1 MTQLQLQQQDHE
13 GYQAALRAAIAGG
26 DAGGVPIGSAL
37 ADASGVIA
45 SGHNRRVQN
54 ADPTAHAEIEALRA
68 AGRRTSYTDTTLYTT
83 LAPCALCSGAIVQFK
98 IPRVVIGEAENF
110 AGELQWL
117 TERGVEVLVLDDAK
131 AGDLMRR
138 FIAEQ
143 PSLWNEDIAEPSI

>member
-1 MTQLQLQQQDHE
+1 MKQPQQQDHE
-13 GYQAALRAAIAGG
+13 GYQAALQAAIAGG
-26 DAGGVPIGSAL
+26 QLGGVPIGSAL
-37 ADASGVIA
+37 ADTNGVIA

-54 ADPTAHAEIEALRA
+54 SDPTAHAEIEALRA
-68 AGRRTSYTDTTLYTT
+68 AGRRASYTETTLYTT

-117 TERGVEVLVLDDAK
+117 TERGVEVLILDDPQAR
-131 AGDLMRR
+131 DLMKK

-143 PSLWNEDIAEPSI
+143 PTLWNEDISEPGD